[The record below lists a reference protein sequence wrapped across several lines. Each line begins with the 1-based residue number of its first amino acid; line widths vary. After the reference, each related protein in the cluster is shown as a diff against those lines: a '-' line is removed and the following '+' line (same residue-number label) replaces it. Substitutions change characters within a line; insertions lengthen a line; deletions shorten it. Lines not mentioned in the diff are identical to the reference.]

1 MSKYFLEGREVPET
15 DAASAWFTHAAGN
28 GIEISRAIDIWE
40 DAATIEG
47 DKSRLA
53 VGEAGIRIEFTT
65 KK

>member
-15 DAASAWFTHAAGN
+15 DAASAWFTHAASS

-47 DKSRLA
+47 NQSRLA
-53 VGEAGIRIEFTT
+53 VGEAGIRIEFAT

>member
-15 DAASAWFTHAAGN
+15 DAASAWFAHAASS

-40 DAATIEG
+40 DAATLEG
-47 DKSRLA
+47 DNSRLA